1 MAVEI
6 RWDDK
11 VVKVGGEKGSQ
22 ASQQWV
28 WTRLSSGRFRVSVGG
43 KNHRI
48 SVIEGPG
55 PSGNMVV
62 RVDGVERQLQV
73 LDERAMLLDRTG
85 MSGRDTKADLE
96 LCAPMPGK
104 VLSVLVKPGQ
114 KVEEGDSILIL
125 EAMKMEN
132 AIKSSITAVVEEVLA
147 NAGSAVEKGEL
158 LVKFAV

>member
-1 MAVEI
+1 
-6 RWDDK
+6 
-11 VVKVGGEKGSQ
+11 
-22 ASQQWV
+22 
-28 WTRLSSGRFRVSVGG
+28 
-43 KNHRI
+43 
-48 SVIEGPG
+48 
-55 PSGNMVV
+55 MVV